1 MALTPFVLPKIQAAD
16 SIVDGTGR
24 PTTRF
29 LKFFNFDFARA
40 IERNDNQQAASL
52 EAIQAVVDQ
61 LQVTMLAVQQ
71 AQAAANQ
78 AQETADG
85 ASGSG
90 TVSGFATDDTLILV
104 DNDWTL
110 GPVVS
115 LTGVVAGN
123 LTITG
128 TAPQQSETTAATGGV
143 GILPGQFRVV
153 EVIGGIDEILF
164 TGAMTLTVSVS
175 GSVIVR
181 NDSVTEV
188 GAFIS
193 ARASTGAVDYR
204 IDVRLT
210 GTGRNVS
217 DMGVYLYAR
226 RAA

>member
-1 MALTPFVLPKIQAAD
+1 MALTPFVLPKIQGAD
-16 SIVDGTGR
+16 AMVDKAGR
-24 PTTRF
+24 PTLKF

-40 IERNDNQQAASL
+40 IERNDNQQAATL
-52 EAIQAVVDQ
+52 EALQAVVDQ
-61 LQVTMLAVQQ
+61 LQTTMLAVQQ

-90 TVSGFATDDTLILV
+90 AVSGFAIDDTLLLV
-104 DNDWTL
+104 DNAWTL

-128 TAPQQSETTAATGGV
+128 TAPQQSETTSATGGA

-153 EVIGGIDEILF
+153 EVIGGVDEVLF
-164 TGAMTLTVSVS
+164 TGSMTITTTGATPVT
-175 GSVIVR
+175 VR
-181 NDSVTEV
+181 NNSVTEV
-188 GAFIS
+188 GAFVS